1 MLGSRAV
8 RACMSKSSTSA
19 FDFAYSSLARR
30 GATNCIRMNPRS
42 RCASGMLGS
51 SSTVYNEQPT
61 SADSC
66 LLRHAL
72 KLGTRQIYNNLTKI
86 QHISVS
92 VGLIPARTGNTS
104 LHPHRKG
111 QSTAHPRTYGECEQW
126 EQLGMYFV
134 GSPPRIQGIR
144 NMAIR
149 RITNLRLTPPYGEN
163 APKSLARR
171 AINGSSPRIRGK
183 LDGIN

>member
-1 MLGSRAV
+1 MQSI
-8 RACMSKSSTSA
+8 MNSQ
-19 FDFAYSSLARR
+19 RR
-30 GATNCIRMNPRS
+30 L
-42 RCASGMLGS
+42 RC
-51 SSTVYNEQPT
+51 
-61 SADSC
+61 C
-66 LLRHAL
+66 LLGHAP
-72 KLGTRQIYNNLTKI
+72 KLGTGQIYNNVTKI

-92 VGLIPARTGNTS
+92 VGLIPAHTGNTS

-149 RITNLRLTPPYGEN
+149 RITNLRLTPPAYGEN

-171 AINGSSPRIRGK
+171 AINGSSPRIRENRFTLFLSHLMHGSSPHIRENW
-183 LDGIN
+183 LFALFCRMRYGSSPHIRENTC